1 MKNVLFFA
9 LNKELPFTLLNYHLE
24 QSYNFMLLNDFKKAL
39 QLVCSQTINLCIVER
54 TEEGIQFIK
63 SLKLIDETIPT
74 LLIATTNCAEDKGKL
89 FDLMC
94 TEYMFQP
101 FLTKELTMRIENAL
115 NSVKLTETVALN
127 MPLAFATIG
136 NSVINFTNRTFKGP
150 SGTRLLTTKESELL
164 KILYANKNRLIT
176 RTQILLAVWKKD
188 NGYTAKS
195 MDVYLAKLRKI
206 MSDDAHI
213 VLRNHYGTGYMLS
226 ERNAEDELTEKEEA
240 ILDQV

>member
-9 LNKELPFTLLNYHLE
+9 VNKELPFTLIDYHLR
-24 QSYNFMLLNDFKKAL
+24 QSYNFILLNDFKRAL
-39 QLVCSQTINLCIVER
+39 QLVCNQTIDLCIVER

-63 SLKLIDETIPT
+63 SLKIIDEAIPT
-74 LLIATTNCAEDKGKL
+74 LLIATTDSAQDKGKL
-89 FDLMC
+89 FDLNC

-101 FLTKELTMRIENAL
+101 FLTKELTMRMDNAL
-115 NSVKLTETVALN
+115 NSVIPPEKVTLN
-127 MPLAFATIG
+127 MTPPHVTIG

-164 KILYANKNRLIT
+164 KILHTHKNKLVT
-176 RTQILLAVWKKD
+176 RSQILLAVWKKD
-188 NGYTAKS
+188 NSYTAKS

-206 MSDDAHI
+206 MSDDARI
-213 VLRNHYGTGYMLS
+213 ILRNHYGTGYILS
-226 ERNAEDELTEKEEA
+226 ERDAEDELIEKEEA